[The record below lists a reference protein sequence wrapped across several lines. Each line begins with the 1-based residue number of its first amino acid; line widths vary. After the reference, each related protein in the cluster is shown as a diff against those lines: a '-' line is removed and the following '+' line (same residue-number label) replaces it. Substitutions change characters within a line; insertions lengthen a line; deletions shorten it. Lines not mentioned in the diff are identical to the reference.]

1 MPKTTYD
8 LRRIRK
14 IYPNKRRSPLYIN
27 TNSDVE
33 TFAIQWEYGNSNPIH
48 TNKSRDVTLTTSYNT
63 PPAVI
68 VTAHQDN
75 VNAYVSSITEISS
88 GEYTIT
94 VTISHLPTGAPG
106 PTEIWVHGHAVPST

>member
-1 MPKTTYD
+1 MPAKTTYD

-14 IYPNKRRSPLYIN
+14 IYPNRRRSPLYVD

-33 TFAIQWEYGNSNPIH
+33 AFAIEFTSN
-48 TNKSRDVTLTTSYNT
+48 LTEVYPLTRSYDT
-63 PPAVI
+63 APAVI

-75 VNAYVSSITEISS
+75 VNAYVSSISEVSSGQYEIS
-88 GEYTIT
+88 

-106 PTEIWVHGHAVPST
+106 PTSIWVHGHSVASS